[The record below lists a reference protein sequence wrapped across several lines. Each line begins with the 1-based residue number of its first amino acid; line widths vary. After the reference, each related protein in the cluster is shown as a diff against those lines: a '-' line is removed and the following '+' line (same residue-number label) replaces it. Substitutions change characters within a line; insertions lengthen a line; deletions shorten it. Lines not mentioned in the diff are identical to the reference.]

1 MVLLGGSSLSTLFP
15 GGSGFVGTYQLGYMM
30 VLRNFGV
37 SDAVSL
43 DAVSLDAV
51 SLDVSSA
58 VQIFVMGFFA
68 ILGLLIW
75 FVEIYEGVR
84 PIVRRIL
91 HREGSTRH
99 SSAGPGE
106 LVCRGHQ
113 AIIRTVVRTG
123 RFPGNSA
130 RTK

>member
-37 SDAVSL
+37 S